1 MLQQSFMPFFGTFSW
16 LSIML
21 IVGVILRAK
30 IGFFQKYLFPASIIG
45 GILGFILIS
54 IGWINIPHAEFT
66 KFAIYLFTINFI
78 SIGLTGAD
86 EASVKP
92 GSTIRK
98 TMARG
103 MIWMACLWAAVF
115 ALQALTSL
123 GWLSLTNM
131 FTTPVYKG
139 FAWLV
144 PSGFAQG
151 PGQAVALASVWQGP
165 FKIPNAVSFGLTFAA
180 VGFLVSSFIGVP
192 LANWGIKK
200 GLTQN
205 APKDLPQDFVTGLS
219 DKGKGPSAGQLTTH
233 PGNVDG
239 MAFQLAVLMVAFFI
253 TYFVCLGLQAILPG
267 PIKAIAFGLMFL
279 WGMIVA
285 SIIRMILGK
294 LGLTVYLDNN
304 VQRRITGV
312 AVDFMVVAT
321 LMAVK
326 VAIVWAFIV
335 PILILSVSAAILTT
349 LFLMFFGNRLDHLGF
364 ERFIALF
371 GTCTGTAASGLL
383 LLRIVDPEFK
393 TPVAQ
398 EVGLMNVFL
407 LLLVPTSF
415 LTFPMPQVGL
425 PINIGVAAGMFIVAL
440 IILKV
445 SKLWGKPNWK

>member
-78 SIGLTGAD
+78 SIGPTGAD

>member
-425 PINIGVAAGMFIVAL
+425 PINIGVAVGMFIVAL

>member
-165 FKIPNAVSFGLTFAA
+165 FKIPNAVSFGLTF
-180 VGFLVSSFIGVP
+180 
-192 LANWGIKK
+192 
-200 GLTQN
+200 
-205 APKDLPQDFVTGLS
+205 
-219 DKGKGPSAGQLTTH
+219 
-233 PGNVDG
+233 
-239 MAFQLAVLMVAFFI
+239 
-253 TYFVCLGLQAILPG
+253 
-267 PIKAIAFGLMFL
+267 
-279 WGMIVA
+279 
-285 SIIRMILGK
+285 
-294 LGLTVYLDNN
+294 
-304 VQRRITGV
+304 
-312 AVDFMVVAT
+312 
-321 LMAVK
+321 
-326 VAIVWAFIV
+326 
-335 PILILSVSAAILTT
+335 
-349 LFLMFFGNRLDHLGF
+349 
-364 ERFIALF
+364 
-371 GTCTGTAASGLL
+371 
-383 LLRIVDPEFK
+383 
-393 TPVAQ
+393 
-398 EVGLMNVFL
+398 
-407 LLLVPTSF
+407 
-415 LTFPMPQVGL
+415 
-425 PINIGVAAGMFIVAL
+425 
-440 IILKV
+440 
-445 SKLWGKPNWK
+445 